1 VTRSALAQTDRPQSI
16 YVSTGVF
23 LSSAQI
29 GKIIESNS
37 RKSSKIVP
45 GDTRE

>member
-1 VTRSALAQTDRPQSI
+1 VQRLGTNRSAAVYPHIDGSI
-16 YVSTGVF
+16 

-45 GDTRE
+45 ADAGE